1 MRGAGVGDGLGEG
14 DGVGDGV
21 CARASSGSFEAAIP
35 ATPSAGR
42 LLTKFRLAM
51 FASFARGAL
60 VFFFICFGDQMQ
72 MYAEIT
78 TEGIKYAGSKLKLL
92 PHILRLAEKV
102 QPQTVFDGFSGTTRV
117 SQAFAQAGYRV
128 IANDIAIWS
137 KVFAECYLLSPHPLE
152 HYQKLMD
159 HLNALPGR
167 HGWFTEHYG
176 SADGLK
182 KPWQQHNT
190 LKLDAIREEIE
201 HLSGHEKV
209 VALTSLILAMDE
221 VDSTLGHYASYL
233 SEWSLRSYREMKL
246 RLPRIIPKT
255 KGHEVHQAD
264 IFDIVSNVEADL
276 AYYDPPY
283 GSNNDK
289 MPPSRVRYASY
300 YHLWTSICLF
310 DKPELF
316 GKAKRRVDTSDT
328 LSASVFEDFRRTKST
343 RFVVV
348 EAIDRLLK
356 QTHTKHII
364 LSYSSG
370 GRATA
375 EELNDVIRSS
385 GKLLEVVEIDYQR
398 NVMGGMRWTHEWVR
412 DAEHKNREFLFLIER

>member
-1 MRGAGVGDGLGEG
+1 
-14 DGVGDGV
+14 
-21 CARASSGSFEAAIP
+21 
-35 ATPSAGR
+35 
-42 LLTKFRLAM
+42 
-51 FASFARGAL
+51 
-60 VFFFICFGDQMQ
+60 MQ
-72 MYAEIT
+72 KYAEIT
-78 TEGIKYAGSKLKLL
+78 TEGIKYAGSKLKLV
-92 PHILRLAEKV
+92 PHILSLAQKV

-128 IANDIAIWS
+128 IANDIAAWS
-137 KVFAECYLLSPHPLE
+137 KVFAECYLLSPFPRA
-152 HYQKLMD
+152 HYKGLID
-159 HLNALPGR
+159 HLNAVPGR
-167 HGWFTEHYG
+167 QGWFTEHYG

-182 KPWQQHNT
+182 KPWQRHNT
-190 LKLDAIREEIE
+190 LKLDAIRQEIE
-201 HLSGHEKV
+201 RLSGHEKA

-221 VDSTLGHYASYL
+221 VDSTIGHYASYL
-233 SEWSLRSYREMKL
+233 NEWSPRSYREMKL

-255 KGHEVHQAD
+255 KKHVVHQAD
-264 IFDIVSNVEADL
+264 IFDLTSAIDADL

-300 YHLWTSICLF
+300 YHLWTTICLF
-310 DKPELF
+310 DNPPVF
-316 GKAKRRVDTSDT
+316 GKAKRRADTSDT
-328 LSASVFEDFRRTKST
+328 LSASLFEDFRRNEAG

-348 EAIDRLLK
+348 EAIERLLK
-356 QTHTKHII
+356 QTHSKHII

-385 GKLLEVVEIDYQR
+385 GKLLEVVEIDYKR

-412 DAEHKNREFLFLIER
+412 DAEVTNREFLFLIER